1 METNSGGMV
10 SVPVKGT
17 ATTSILQILIRF
29 TNAIKTAS
37 LYCG

>member
-1 METNSGGMV
+1 METHSGGMV

-29 TNAIKTAS
+29 TNAIKTV
-37 LYCG
+37 